1 MNRRRRKQQEK
12 YTHRRRSVE
21 HRIFSV
27 SQPHIRPIVR
37 SKFSANVEF
46 GAKLALSLEN
56 GYARIEKLS
65 FEAFNEST
73 TLQESCKR
81 YKARNGYYPER
92 VLADKIYRTRKNL
105 QYYATHGIALKGSKL
120 GRPSKGRRL
129 YEFQKRIER

>member
-1 MNRRRRKQQEK
+1 MVDVLQKVYDQQQEM

-21 HRIFSV
+21 HRIVSV

-37 SKFSANVEF
+37 GKLSANVEF

-56 GYARIEKLS
+56 GYARVEKLS

-73 TLQESCKR
+73 TLQESCER

-105 QYYATHGIALKGSKL
+105 QDCAEHGTRHS
-120 GRPSKGRRL
+120 S
-129 YEFQKRIER
+129 EWS